1 MGVVIFAIAV
11 LVATSVVAW
20 RSQSGALESVVGSA
34 RVTASS
40 TSTGTSPRDAVTPGG
55 PGWRSNGETI
65 GAWLDLSW
73 AEQQTVHRITII
85 RNPLEQ
91 PGITDGYLSF
101 GDGSYLQ
108 VRLSTTS
115 RTTTVPITPRALE
128 RLRFTATAVD
138 EGARDVQIARVAVGT
153 SPGPRDVAVDDRV
166 DGNAAP
172 NGAVTTDATGTDPD
186 ALVDGSGIAG
196 AEGVG
201 AEWAVPEPRRGTFVE
216 IRWGA
221 PREISSIELTGGM
234 GPGATVAAARLSFD
248 DGTSVPVGAVLA
260 EPDRPTVVAF
270 MPRVVSSVR
279 LTVDE
284 LAGAGPLVLA
294 ELRTYRRGATP
305 GRAQAPSSATSPVV
319 TPPAAMC
326 PTGAPPPAP
335 SALTVTCP
343 AMGAASGDTVT
354 LQAVAAAGHTQI
366 TTRVLPGS
374 PASPSPEPVTAR
386 ASSAG
391 PTSLP
396 LDLSGHPPGPLTVA
410 VEASGPG
417 RPVESVYLQLYR
429 PGRTRPHPSDA
440 PASGRTLV
448 YAEEFDRPVSLSRD
462 GRGADYASAK
472 PTDDGAEDFG
482 DAVFSD
488 PAAGLGNVGVVDGF
502 LHLGVAPLPPGH
514 QDPQGWGPQHLGGL
528 VASARPGGSGFSA
541 QFGYFE
547 ARMFAPAAEG
557 TWPAFWMLPA
567 DNLIRPTPS
576 VAEIDVVELY
586 GRFPAGACHSTHEF
600 RAGDDGGTGQC
611 SENRFPSPEV
621 ALAWHT
627 YSVSILPSGITF
639 YIDGKVVATA
649 PQIDG
654 GAAPM
659 FFLVDLALGGGWPVD
674 LRPVGERA
682 ALYVDYVRVYV

>member
-1 MGVVIFAIAV
+1 MI
-11 LVATSVVAW
+11 
-20 RSQSGALESVVGSA
+20 
-34 RVTASS
+34 
-40 TSTGTSPRDAVTPGG
+40 PGG
-55 PGWRSNGETI
+55 PGWRSNGETT

-73 AEQQTVHRITII
+73 AGQQNVHRITIT
-85 RNPLEQ
+85 RNPLDQ
-91 PGITDGYLSF
+91 PGITDGYFSF

-115 RTTTVPITPRALE
+115 RTTTVPITPRPLE

-138 EGARDVQIARVAVGT
+138 EGARDVQIARLAVEV
-153 SPGPRDVAVDDRV
+153 SPGRRDVTVDDRV

-172 NGAVTTDATGTDPD
+172 NGAMTTDVTGTDPG
-186 ALVDGSGIAG
+186 ALVDGSGAAG
-196 AEGVG
+196 AAGLG
-201 AEWAVPEPRRGTFVE
+201 AEWTVPQPRRGTFVE
-216 IRWGA
+216 LRWDA
-221 PREISSIELTGGM
+221 PREISSIEVTGGIR
-234 GPGATVAAARLSFD
+234 PGATVAAARLSFD
-248 DGTSVPVGAVLA
+248 DGTSVPVGAVLP

-284 LAGAGPLVLA
+284 FSGAGPLLLA
-294 ELRTYRRGATP
+294 ELRIYQRGVAP
-305 GRAQAPSSATSPVV
+305 ARAKAPSGAPSPAV
-319 TPPAAMC
+319 TPAAATCQAGAPAPAPPALAITC
-326 PTGAPPPAP
+326 PVTGA
-335 SALTVTCP
+335 
-343 AMGAASGDTVT
+343 AAGDEVT
-354 LQAVAAAGHTQI
+354 LQAAAAPGYSEI
-366 TTRVLPGS
+366 TAQVWPGS
-374 PASPSPEPVTAR
+374 ARSPRPEPVTVP

-396 LDLSGHPPGPLTVA
+396 LDLSGQPPGPLTVA
-410 VEASGPG
+410 VEASGQG
-417 RPVESVYLQLYR
+417 RPAESVYFQLYR
-429 PGRTRPHPSDA
+429 PGRAGPHPSDA

-462 GRGADYASAK
+462 GRGADYATAK
-472 PTDDGAEDFG
+472 PTDAGAEDFG
-482 DAVFSD
+482 DAVFPD
-488 PAAGLGNVGVVDGF
+488 PVARLGNVGVVDGL
-502 LHLGVAPLPPGH
+502 LHIGVAPLPPGYE
-514 QDPQGWGPQHLGGL
+514 DPQGWGRQHIGGL

-547 ARMFAPAAEG
+547 ARMFAPAAAG

-600 RAGDDGGTGQC
+600 KAGDDGGTGQC
-611 SENRFPSPEV
+611 GEDRFPSPEV

-627 YSVSILPSGITF
+627 YSVSVLPSGITF

-649 PQIDG
+649 PQVDG
-654 GAAPM
+654 GGAPM

-674 LRPVGERA
+674 LRAIGDRA
-682 ALYVDYVRVYV
+682 TLYVDYVRVYV